1 MADRKD
7 TQKHSVERPEHFF
20 QKELVGEAPPS
31 FATMQTLYHLAT
43 DLFARR
49 PWNLIAE
56 DELVLVEEA
65 ASKELCFCSV
75 MGALGQVRALQVY
88 LGPEGYH
95 FLRKLQSGQAI
106 TVGEFFATQRSVS
119 VEIVR
124 LGELTGSDRKFLE
137 AMGHPLKR
145 GTLAPIFRAI
155 RPGYHP
161 WYVTEGEAGI
171 LAQCQRAL
179 IKICD
184 HLQANPE
191 LHYWDKENVY
201 PTLSR
206 QGDEEDEQGYRISLV
221 EAPSSPVPMPN
232 LPTLDEARIQ
242 RIRDCRYPSQG
253 VLEVDHFYGAG
264 MVGEANQRKACF
276 RVGLAI
282 DAKSGLAYPPE
293 VSLPASST
301 GDVLTRVVL
310 QAVESA
316 RVLPREIR
324 VRDGEFKALLD
335 PLAQALGVSV
345 GIKKSLPAL
354 EFAKKQLLEMMGDP
368 GPFLPR

>member
-1 MADRKD
+1 MADRKE

-20 QKELVGEAPPS
+20 QKELVGEEPPS

-65 ASKELCFCSV
+65 TSKELCFCSV

-124 LGELTGSDRKFLE
+124 LGELTGPDRKFLE

-184 HLQANPE
+184 HLQAKPD

-206 QGDEEDEQGYRISLV
+206 EGEEGDEQGYRVRLV
-221 EAPSSPVPMPN
+221 EAPSFPVPTPN
-232 LPTLDEARIQ
+232 LPTVDEVHVQ

-264 MVGEANQRKACF
+264 MIGEKNERKACP
-276 RVGLAI
+276 RMGLAI

-293 VSLPASST
+293 VSLPASSA

-310 QAVESA
+310 QAIESA
-316 RVLPREIR
+316 CALPREVH
-324 VRDGEFKALLD
+324 VREGEFKALLD
-335 PLAQALGVSV
+335 PLAQALGFSV
-345 GIKKSLPAL
+345 RVMKSLPAL
-354 EFAKKQLLEMMGDP
+354 DFAKKQLLEMMGDP
-368 GPFLPR
+368 GPLSPR